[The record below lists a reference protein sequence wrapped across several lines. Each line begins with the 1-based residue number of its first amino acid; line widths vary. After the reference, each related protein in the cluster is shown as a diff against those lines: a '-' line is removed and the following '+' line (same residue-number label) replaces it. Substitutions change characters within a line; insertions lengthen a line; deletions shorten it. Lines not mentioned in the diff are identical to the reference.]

1 MEIRSWYSS
10 SLNLLDEIRFS
21 SYDRVF
27 TSSVK
32 LDERTDYIH
41 AIFHRHGVSLSY
53 VRYDFDS
60 ASIIIDGRCRRR
72 VTFSLFLHLNISQ
85 CFHILFRR

>member
-1 MEIRSWYSS
+1 MKIRSWYSS
-10 SLNLLDEIRFS
+10 SLNLLDETRFS

-41 AIFHRHGVSLSY
+41 EIFHRHGVSLSY

-60 ASIIIDGRCRRR
+60 ASIIIDGRSFG
-72 VTFSLFLHLNISQ
+72 VMNFDSFDFKLIWNG
-85 CFHILFRR
+85 